1 MAGSSAQIKA
11 ADLRSCWKPLTVGS
25 TDCSFSGPWEL
36 ALSAA
41 IRRQSVPFAQKQK
54 ANNGQQ
60 HDYERDIFH
69 RPGDN
74 VALDDDFPKEVDYV
88 EAILCTNSSA

>member
-1 MAGSSAQIKA
+1 MAA
-11 ADLRSCWKPLTVGS
+11 LVVL
-25 TDCSFSGPWEL
+25 WEL

-41 IRRQSVPFAQKQK
+41 IWRQSVPFAQKQK

-74 VALDDDFPKEVDYV
+74 VV
-88 EAILCTNSSA
+88 I